1 MSDNTRFVIGAIA
14 MLLPL
19 LVATY
24 YRGQANAAFT
34 AAKAFAAT
42 GGPTTVPLT
51 AKAAAFIFAVNRG
64 GGPEFFWTPDW
75 MAAVADPLGRRHI
88 AAFKRYRFMFWL
100 FMASLPGWFMLVS
113 RMFWK

>member
-1 MSDNTRFVIGAIA
+1 MTDNSRFIFGAIV

-24 YRGQANAAFT
+24 YRGLASAAFT
-34 AAKAFAAT
+34 EAKAFATST
-42 GGPTTVPLT
+42 GPSSPPMV
-51 AKAAAFIFAVNRG
+51 AKVVAFIFSVNRG
-64 GGPEFFWTPDW
+64 GGPEFFWTPEW
-75 MAAVADPLGRRHI
+75 MAAVTNPQGRQKI

-113 RMFWK
+113 RLFWK

>member
-1 MSDNTRFVIGAIA
+1 MTDNTRFLFGAIV

-24 YRGQANAAFT
+24 YRGLANAAFT
-34 AAKAFAAT
+34 AAKAFEPTAGPSAPPLAAK
-42 GGPTTVPLT
+42 VV
-51 AKAAAFIFAVNRG
+51 AFIFSVNRG

-75 MAAVADPLGRRHI
+75 MAAVTNPQARPHI
-88 AAFKRYRFMFWL
+88 AAFKRYRLMFWL

-113 RMFWK
+113 RLFWK

>member
-1 MSDNTRFVIGAIA
+1 MTDNTRFIIGAII

-24 YRGQANAAFT
+24 YRGLASAAFT
-34 AAKAFAAT
+34 QAKAFAPAD
-42 GGPTTVPLT
+42 GPLAPTMA
-51 AKAAAFIFAVNRG
+51 AKAVALFFSIQRG

-75 MAAVADPLGRRHI
+75 MAAVTNPTGRRHI
-88 AAFKRYRFMFWL
+88 AAFKRYRLMFWL

-113 RMFWK
+113 RLFWK